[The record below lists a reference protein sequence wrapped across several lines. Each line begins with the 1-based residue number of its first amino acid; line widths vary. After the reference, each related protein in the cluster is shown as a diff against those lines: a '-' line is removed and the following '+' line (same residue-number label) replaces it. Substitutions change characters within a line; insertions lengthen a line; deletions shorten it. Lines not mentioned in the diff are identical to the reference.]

1 MFVAVRRYSRNMS
14 IFAAVN
20 NGGAESAL
28 AAVIFMAIW
37 FSYLGFFVVVG
48 LASAVVSVL
57 ALVSLYR
64 NRDKLRGIELAA
76 WVAIS
81 LAISIAGPI
90 CWFLIGRRKMLDDVH
105 AEEQGTHD

>member
-1 MFVAVRRYSRNMS
+1 
-14 IFAAVN
+14 
-20 NGGAESAL
+20 
-28 AAVIFMAIW
+28 MAIW

>member
-1 MFVAVRRYSRNMS
+1 MS
-14 IFAAVN
+14 ILTAASS
-20 NGGAESAL
+20 GGAESAL
-28 AAVIFMAIW
+28 AAVIFMAVW

-64 NRDKLRGIELAA
+64 NRDKLRSIELAA

-90 CWFLIGRRKMLDDVH
+90 CWFLIGRRKMLDE
-105 AEEQGTHD
+105 APTEEPATSA